1 MYISKAW
8 DCVKSTIPP
17 ASAGRIFL
25 FEWNGHGTFRYFSII
40 QITEPLYWCSWS
52 GKLYSRVVALMPLVS
67 TTQMGVHIFSLK
79 IIASEGYVSVGWSL
93 LSREEP
99 WESSAAA
106 QPLQTPR
113 RVSVESDL
121 IIFGFRLCQRGTVK
135 SQIYRENELL
145 GYNNDIPA
153 GKWAFRIQH
162 WHTKG
167 CLAGETW
174 SLL

>member
-1 MYISKAW
+1 MREWLIQDKWDGMYISKAW

-52 GKLYSRVVALMPLVS
+52 GKLYTRVVALMPLVS

-79 IIASEGYVSVGWSL
+79 IIALEGYVSVGWSL

-121 IIFGFRLCQRGTVK
+121 IIFGFRLVSAWHGEK
-135 SQIYRENELL
+135 PNL
-145 GYNNDIPA
+145 PW
-153 GKWAFRIQH
+153 KWALRVQQRYPCWEMSF
-162 WHTKG
+162 
-167 CLAGETW
+167 
-174 SLL
+174 